1 MYYLSVARGNVTRLN
16 SQVMIGGGCALIL
29 QDNLAMEPCVT
40 TTDTGWIVK
49 EEMPAGEQD
58 TSVTTQGSIAVN
70 CSYKL
75 LFIYHDVE

>member
-29 QDNLAMEPCVT
+29 QDSLAMEPCVT

-49 EEMPAGEQD
+49 EEMPAGDQD
-58 TSVTTQGSIAVN
+58 TDVSAQGFDSVRCLV
-70 CSYKL
+70 K
-75 LFIYHDVE
+75 

>member
-1 MYYLSVARGNVTRLN
+1 MLKNNGVYYLSVARGNVTRLN

-58 TSVTTQGSIAVN
+58 TSVTTQGSAIHLSR
-70 CSYKL
+70 C
-75 LFIYHDVE
+75 